1 MQKPQ
6 RIILLMVFVL
16 SAVGAFWWRMSLEP
30 VAMPTTDS
38 VVTVTPTPSTTQ
50 PETANQDTPKIA
62 SHTLTATAA
71 ATKALDLAQSQL
83 ELQLKEYDFGL
94 MVEGV
99 NGLLADTNNYWAV
112 YLNGEYAKVGIA
124 ELTMQAGDRLEL
136 RYETIS
142 L

>member
-16 SAVGAFWWRMSLEP
+16 SAVSAFWWRMSLEP

-38 VVTVTPTPSTTQ
+38 VVTVTPTPSATK

-124 ELTMQAGDRLEL
+124 ELVLQAGDRLEL

>member
-16 SAVGAFWWRMSLEP
+16 SAVGAFWWRMSLESA
-30 VAMPTTDS
+30 AMPATES
-38 VVTVTPTPSTTQ
+38 VATITPTPSATQ
-50 PETANQDTPKIA
+50 PETANQGTSKIA

-124 ELTMQAGDRLEL
+124 ELVLQAGDRLEL

>member
-30 VAMPTTDS
+30 AVMPTADL

-50 PETANQDTPKIA
+50 PETANQGTSKIA
-62 SHTLTATAA
+62 FHTLTATAA

-124 ELTMQAGDRLEL
+124 ELVLQAGDRLEL

>member
-1 MQKPQ
+1 MPATE
-6 RIILLMVFVL
+6 
-16 SAVGAFWWRMSLEP
+16 S
-30 VAMPTTDS
+30 VATI
-38 VVTVTPTPSTTQ
+38 TPTPSATQ
-50 PETANQDTPKIA
+50 PETANQGTSKIA

-124 ELTMQAGDRLEL
+124 ELVLQAGDRLEL